1 MISNPRNTCMSM
13 RLLLCAGLVNVLCSA
28 EPATPICSAPASTT
42 VVISPLSI
50 DEALKWGFFS
60 QVIPVKEKEA
70 VLIDTMDAK
79 NQIILVHSITYFRGD
94 SGQIYAVVNY
104 LRPRPVP
111 KP

>member
-1 MISNPRNTCMSM
+1 MPM
-13 RLLLCAGLVNVLCSA
+13 RLLLCTVLANALCAA

-50 DEALKWGFFS
+50 DDAQKWVFFS
-60 QVIPVKEKEA
+60 QVLPVKEKEA

-79 NQIILVHSITYFRGD
+79 NQMILVHSITYFRGEG
-94 SGQIYAVVNY
+94 GQMYAVVNY

>member
-1 MISNPRNTCMSM
+1 MLPM
-13 RLLLCAGLVNVLCSA
+13 RLLLCAVLANALCSA

-42 VVISPLSI
+42 VVISPLSL
-50 DEALKWGFFS
+50 DEALKWVFFS
-60 QVIPVKEKEA
+60 QVLPVKEKEA
-70 VLIDTMDAK
+70 VLVDTMDAK

-94 SGQIYAVVNY
+94 GGQMYAVVNY